1 MDLIEKET
9 APAEDDGVDDIDLND
24 PEVEAAAITI
34 QAGYKVFD
42 APTIVGL
49 LSHSLL
55 IIKPT
60 N

>member
-42 APTIVGL
+42 TPTNVGL
-49 LSHSLL
+49 LSH
-55 IIKPT
+55 
-60 N
+60 